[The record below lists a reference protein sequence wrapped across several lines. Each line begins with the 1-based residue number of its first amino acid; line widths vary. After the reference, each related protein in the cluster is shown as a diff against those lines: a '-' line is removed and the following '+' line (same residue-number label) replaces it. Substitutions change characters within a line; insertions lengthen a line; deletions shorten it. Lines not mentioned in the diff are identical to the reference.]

1 MTPAE
6 MFAQLADVGG
16 YLDGARERVKEAAVE
31 DWPSKAHPENI
42 YATNDSVGRFISAV
56 EPDRVVVTNEADHGI
71 YANDGTT
78 RAGPGTANPYRQR
91 GATPYLEQTA
101 ERIVEGEAQGLLDHL
116 TGAR

>member
-6 MFAQLADVGG
+6 MFARLADVGG
-16 YLDGARERVKEAAVE
+16 YLDGAGTGSRRPPWRTGPARRT
-31 DWPSKAHPENI
+31 PRTSGRHHR
-42 YATNDSVGRFISAV
+42 SVGRFISAV

-91 GATPYLEQTA
+91 GATPTLSRPPSGSSRA
-101 ERIVEGEAQGLLDHL
+101 KPGVA
-116 TGAR
+116 

>member
-42 YATNDSVGRFISAV
+42 YATNDPLGRFIQRGGARSRRRHQRGR
-56 EPDRVVVTNEADHGI
+56 PRHLMP
-71 YANDGTT
+71 TT
-78 RAGPGTANPYRQR
+78 GPPGRSRHRQPLPPS
-91 GATPYLEQTA
+91 GATPTLSRPPSGSSRA
-101 ERIVEGEAQGLLDHL
+101 KPRGCL
-116 TGAR
+116 TT